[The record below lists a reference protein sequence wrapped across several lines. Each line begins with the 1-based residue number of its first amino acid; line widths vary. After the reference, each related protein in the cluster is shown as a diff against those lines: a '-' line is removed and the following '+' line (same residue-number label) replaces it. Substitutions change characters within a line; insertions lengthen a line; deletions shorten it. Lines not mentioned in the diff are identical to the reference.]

1 MEIAKY
7 VGIIN
12 DQLVNIW
19 KGGTTLSPFSPIANG
34 DTMRALAANPAHV
47 PREIPIMKIKRCS
60 KTNTPDIWMD
70 IFLWCKTLRVWL

>member
-1 MEIAKY
+1 MLPRLRRPIRRLRKNKAVKSTNEIAKY

-34 DTMRALAANPAHV
+34 DTMRELASNPAHV
-47 PREIPIMKIKRCS
+47 PREIPIMKI
-60 KTNTPDIWMD
+60 
-70 IFLWCKTLRVWL
+70 